1 MHSLSSASCIHVVHF
16 SDKWPGGNSFWP
28 IMVLEKSSGDFF
40 GVVGNNCSLTENR
53 QVFHHR
59 GNDFWS
65 ASPFLALCMQTFLL
79 RYLLWGNF
87 CPNNWYLGTV
97 FPHEIFDYSIS
108 LRLNLST
115 SVIFFIH
122 YLWMLSFSSGRSSFL
137 TMATRKNFFSFLIIY
152 LRRKDLRNSIQCQ
165 DNFWPYLPKVHF
177 LGTLNR
183 IFFHLW
189 HPDLP
194 FVESYQ
200 KEFLL
205 VK

>member
-1 MHSLSSASCIHVVHF
+1 MFHETNAICPRCGETICVVDNRHNALYCKKCGVHF

-53 QVFHHR
+53 HVFHHR

-137 TMATRKNFFSFLIIY
+137 MMATRKKIFFFSNNLFEEE
-152 LRRKDLRNSIQCQ
+152 R
-165 DNFWPYLPKVHF
+165 PKK
-177 LGTLNR
+177 
-183 IFFHLW
+183 FH
-189 HPDLP
+189 P
-194 FVESYQ
+194 VSG
-200 KEFLL
+200 
-205 VK
+205 

>member
-1 MHSLSSASCIHVVHF
+1 
-16 SDKWPGGNSFWP
+16 
-28 IMVLEKSSGDFF
+28 MVLKKPSGGFF

-53 QVFHHR
+53 HVFHHR

-65 ASPFLALCMQTFLL
+65 ASSFLSLCMQTFLL
-79 RYLLWGNF
+79 CYLLWGNF
-87 CPNNWYLGTV
+87 CPNIWCLGTV
-97 FPHEIFDYSIS
+97 FPHKIFDYSIS
-108 LRLNLST
+108 LWLNLST

-122 YLWMLSFSSGRSSFL
+122 YLWMPSFSSGRSSFL
-137 TMATRKNFFSFLIIY
+137 TMATRKKIFFSFLIIY

-183 IFFHLW
+183 TFFHLW